1 MKKILIIILTLLLC
15 TGCFDYKE
23 INDLAIINAIGVDY
37 EDDEY
42 IITLEILNDQI
53 DKDSS
58 KITSY
63 TKVGHGKNLTSAI
76 ENAADK
82 LSKQLIFNH
91 IKLMIL
97 SKSIIEEKFENIID
111 LFLRNTYFRENF
123 YVISATK
130 NKPETLLNHTT
141 NEAPIASTAITD
153 TLESI
158 RYSSNTNVLKKFDE
172 IVEEVITYGI
182 DTCFSNI
189 TLKDN
194 EFIVDGMS
202 IFNNYSYK
210 SNLSNEYVKIYNLLT
225 DNFDRP
231 TYTINYDNLSFT
243 TAINNGKINA
253 EIKSG
258 TINVTGNLMGRI
270 IDNDP
275 KYNIRDP
282 KNLERID
289 NDFTNLLNKKIP
301 EFIKVLQ
308 DNNSDILGIT
318 KNYYKKTRTK
328 NKDYWLKL
336 DIKSNIKFNIN
347 KKGLIY
353 DVERESWK
361 RIIVYLYISY
371 HTFFF

>member
-42 IITLEILNDQI
+42 VITLEILNDQI

-210 SNLSNEYVKIYNLLT
+210 SNLSNEYVKIYNLLI

-318 KNYYKKTRTK
+318 RNYYKKTRTK
-328 NKDYWLKL
+328 DKDYWLKL

-361 RIIVYLYISY
+361 KIIVYLYISY

>member
-37 EDDEY
+37 ENDEY
-42 IITLEILNDQI
+42 VITLEILNDQI

-97 SKSIIEEKFENIID
+97 SKSVIEEKFENIID

-210 SNLSNEYVKIYNLLT
+210 SNLNNEYVKIYNLLT

-243 TAINNGKINA
+243 TAINNGKINT

-258 TINVTGNLMGRI
+258 TINATGNLMGRI

-289 NDFTNLLNKKIP
+289 NDFTNLLNKKIS

-318 KNYYKKTRTK
+318 RNYYKKTRTK
-328 NKDYWLKL
+328 DKDYWLKL

>member
-1 MKKILIIILTLLLC
+1 M
-15 TGCFDYKE
+15 
-23 INDLAIINAIGVDY
+23 
-37 EDDEY
+37 
-42 IITLEILNDQI
+42 
-53 DKDSS
+53 
-58 KITSY
+58 
-63 TKVGHGKNLTSAI
+63 
-76 ENAADK
+76 
-82 LSKQLIFNH
+82 
-91 IKLMIL
+91 
-97 SKSIIEEKFENIID
+97 
-111 LFLRNTYFRENF
+111 
-123 YVISATK
+123 
-130 NKPETLLNHTT
+130 
-141 NEAPIASTAITD
+141 
-153 TLESI
+153 
-158 RYSSNTNVLKKFDE
+158 
-172 IVEEVITYGI
+172 VEEVITYGI

-210 SNLSNEYVKIYNLLT
+210 SNLSNEYVKIYNLLI

-253 EIKSG
+253 EINNGS
-258 TINVTGNLMGRI
+258 INVTGNLMGRI

-318 KNYYKKTRTK
+318 RNYYKKTRTK
-328 NKDYWLKL
+328 DKDYWLKL

-353 DVERESWK
+353 DVERES
-361 RIIVYLYISY
+361 
-371 HTFFF
+371 

>member
-37 EDDEY
+37 ENDEY
-42 IITLEILNDQI
+42 VITLEILNDQI

-141 NEAPIASTAITD
+141 NDAPIASTAITD

-172 IVEEVITYGI
+172 MVEEVITYGM

-318 KNYYKKTRTK
+318 RNYYKKTRTK
-328 NKDYWLKL
+328 DKDYWLKL

>member
-37 EDDEY
+37 ENDEY
-42 IITLEILNDQI
+42 VITLEILNDQI

-210 SNLSNEYVKIYNLLT
+210 SNLNNEYVKIYNLLT

-243 TAINNGKINA
+243 TAINNGKINT

-258 TINVTGNLMGRI
+258 TINVNGNLMGRI

-289 NDFTNLLNKKIP
+289 NDFTNLLNKKIH

-318 KNYYKKTRTK
+318 RNYYKKTRTK
-328 NKDYWLKL
+328 DKDYWLKL

-353 DVERESWK
+353 GVERESWK

-371 HTFFF
+371 HIFFF

>member
-37 EDDEY
+37 ENDEY
-42 IITLEILNDQI
+42 VITLEILNDQI

-172 IVEEVITYGI
+172 MVEEVITYGI

-210 SNLSNEYVKIYNLLT
+210 SNLSNEYVKIYNLLI

-258 TINVTGNLMGRI
+258 TINATGNLMGRI

-282 KNLERID
+282 KNLEKID

-318 KNYYKKTRTK
+318 RNYYKKTRTK
-328 NKDYWLKL
+328 DKDYWLKL

>member
-37 EDDEY
+37 ENDEY
-42 IITLEILNDQI
+42 VITLEILNDQI

-172 IVEEVITYGI
+172 MVEEVITYGI

-210 SNLSNEYVKIYNLLT
+210 SNLSNEYVKIYNLLI

-231 TYTINYDNLSFT
+231 TYTINYDNLAFT

-289 NDFTNLLNKKIP
+289 NDFTNLLNKKIS

-318 KNYYKKTRTK
+318 RNYYKKTRTK
-328 NKDYWLKL
+328 DKDYWLKL

>member
-37 EDDEY
+37 ENDEY
-42 IITLEILNDQI
+42 VITLEILNDQI

-158 RYSSNTNVLKKFDE
+158 RYSSNTNILKKFDE
-172 IVEEVITYGI
+172 MVEEVITYGI

-243 TAINNGKINA
+243 TAINNGKINT
-253 EIKSG
+253 EINNGS
-258 TINVTGNLMGRI
+258 INVNGNLMGRI

-282 KNLERID
+282 KNLKRID
-289 NDFTNLLNKKIP
+289 NDFTNLLNKKIS

-318 KNYYKKTRTK
+318 RNYYKKTRTK
-328 NKDYWLKL
+328 DKDYWLKL

>member
-1 MKKILIIILTLLLC
+1 MKKILVIILTLLFC

-23 INDLAIINAIGVDY
+23 INDLAIISAIGIDY
-37 EDDEY
+37 ENDEY

-53 DKDSS
+53 DKASS

-63 TKVGHGKNLTSAI
+63 TKTGSGKTLTSAI

-82 LSKQLIFNH
+82 LSKELIFNH

-97 SKSIIEEKFENIID
+97 SKSIVETKFDNIID

-123 YVISATK
+123 YVISSTDT
-130 NKPETLLNHTT
+130 KPEDLLNHTT

-158 RYSSNTNVLKKFDE
+158 SYSSNTNILKKFDE
-172 IVEEVITYGI
+172 IIEEVITYGI

-189 TLKDN
+189 TLKDD
-194 EFIVDGMS
+194 EFIVNGMS
-202 IFNNYSYK
+202 IFNNYDYIG
-210 SNLSNEYVKIYNLLT
+210 NLDNEYVKIYNLLT

-231 TYTINYDNLSFT
+231 TYTINYNNLSFT
-243 TAINNGKINA
+243 VAINNGKLNT
-253 EIKSG
+253 EIKKG
-258 TINVTGNLMGRI
+258 TINVTRNLMGRI

-275 KYNIRDP
+275 KFNIRDP
-282 KNLERID
+282 KNLEKID
-289 NDFTNLLNKKIP
+289 NDFTNLLNDKIK

-308 DNNSDILGIT
+308 DNNTDILGIT
-318 KNYYKKTRTK
+318 KNYYKKTRDK
-328 NKDYWLKL
+328 DKDYWLKL
-336 DIKSNIKFNIN
+336 DIKSDIRFNIN

-361 RIIVYLYISY
+361 KIIVYLYISY

>member
-37 EDDEY
+37 ENDEY
-42 IITLEILNDQI
+42 VITLEILNDQI

-189 TLKDN
+189 TLKND
-194 EFIVDGMS
+194 EFIVDGMA
-202 IFNNYSYK
+202 IFNNYDYIG
-210 SNLSNEYVKIYNLLT
+210 NLDNEYVKIYNLLT

-231 TYTINYDNLSFT
+231 TYTINYYNLSFT
-243 TAINNGKINA
+243 VAINNGKLNT
-253 EIKSG
+253 EIKNG
-258 TINVTGNLMGRI
+258 TITVTGNLMGRI
-270 IDNDP
+270 LDNDP
-275 KYNIRDP
+275 KFNIRDP
-282 KNLERID
+282 KNLEKID
-289 NDFTNLLNKKIP
+289 NDFTNLLNDKIK
-301 EFIKVLQ
+301 EFIKILQ
-308 DNNSDILGIT
+308 DNNCDILGIT

-328 NKDYWLKL
+328 NKNYWLNL
-336 DIKSNIKFNIN
+336 DIKSDIKFYIN

-361 RIIVYLYISY
+361 KIIVYLYISY

>member
-37 EDDEY
+37 ENDEY
-42 IITLEILNDQI
+42 VITLEILNDQI

-141 NEAPIASTAITD
+141 NEAPIASIAITD

-158 RYSSNTNVLKKFDE
+158 RYSSNTNILKKFDE
-172 IVEEVITYGI
+172 MVEEVITYGI

-243 TAINNGKINA
+243 TAINNGKINT
-253 EIKSG
+253 EINNGS
-258 TINVTGNLMGRI
+258 INVNGNLMGRI

-289 NDFTNLLNKKIP
+289 NDFTNLLNKKIS

-308 DNNSDILGIT
+308 DNKSDILGIT
-318 KNYYKKTRTK
+318 RNYYKKTRTK
-328 NKDYWLKL
+328 DKDYWLKL

>member
-37 EDDEY
+37 ENDEY
-42 IITLEILNDQI
+42 VITLEILNDQI

-63 TKVGHGKNLTSAI
+63 TKVGYGKNLTSAI

-243 TAINNGKINA
+243 TAINNGKINT

-275 KYNIRDP
+275 KFNIRDP

-318 KNYYKKTRTK
+318 RNYYKKTRTK
-328 NKDYWLKL
+328 DKDYWLKL

-353 DVERESWK
+353 DVECESWK

>member
-37 EDDEY
+37 ENDEY
-42 IITLEILNDQI
+42 VITLEILNDQI

-63 TKVGHGKNLTSAI
+63 TKVGHGKTLTSAI

-141 NEAPIASTAITD
+141 NEAPIASTAIID

-158 RYSSNTNVLKKFDE
+158 SYSSNTNILKMFDE
-172 IVEEVITYGI
+172 IIEEVITYGI

-189 TLKDN
+189 TLKDD
-194 EFIVDGMS
+194 EFIIDGMS
-202 IFNNYSYK
+202 IFNNYNYK
-210 SNLSNEYVKIYNLLT
+210 GNLNSEYVKIYKLLT

-231 TYTINYDNLSFT
+231 SYTINYDNLSFT
-243 TAINNGKINA
+243 VAINNGKLNTEINNG
-253 EIKSG
+253 S
-258 TINVTGNLMGRI
+258 INVNGNLMGRI
-270 IDNDP
+270 LDNDP
-275 KYNIRDP
+275 AFNIRDP

-289 NDFTNLLNKKIP
+289 NDFTNLLNKKIS

-328 NKDYWLKL
+328 DKDYWLKL
-336 DIKSNIKFNIN
+336 DIKSTIKFNIN

-353 DVERESWK
+353 DVERES
-361 RIIVYLYISY
+361 
-371 HTFFF
+371 

>member
-37 EDDEY
+37 ENDEY
-42 IITLEILNDQI
+42 VITLEILNDQI

-63 TKVGHGKNLTSAI
+63 TKVGRGKNLTSAI

-172 IVEEVITYGI
+172 MVEEVITYGI

-231 TYTINYDNLSFT
+231 TYTINYDNLCFT
-243 TAINNGKINA
+243 TAINNGKINT

-282 KNLERID
+282 KNLEKID

-318 KNYYKKTRTK
+318 RNYYKKTRTK
-328 NKDYWLKL
+328 DKDYWLKL

-353 DVERESWK
+353 DVERES
-361 RIIVYLYISY
+361 
-371 HTFFF
+371 

>member
-172 IVEEVITYGI
+172 MVEEVITYGI

-243 TAINNGKINA
+243 TAINNGKINT

-318 KNYYKKTRTK
+318 RNYYKKTRTK
-328 NKDYWLKL
+328 DKDYWLKL

>member
-37 EDDEY
+37 ENDEY
-42 IITLEILNDQI
+42 VITLEILNDQI

-97 SKSIIEEKFENIID
+97 SKSIIEDKFENIID

-172 IVEEVITYGI
+172 MVEEVITYGI

-210 SNLSNEYVKIYNLLT
+210 SNLSNEYVKIYNLLI

-243 TAINNGKINA
+243 TAINNGKINT

-318 KNYYKKTRTK
+318 RNYYKKTRTK
-328 NKDYWLKL
+328 DKDYWLKL

>member
-37 EDDEY
+37 ENDEY
-42 IITLEILNDQI
+42 VITLEILNDQI

-289 NDFTNLLNKKIP
+289 NDFTNLLNKKIS

-328 NKDYWLKL
+328 DKDYWLKL

>member
-37 EDDEY
+37 ENDEY
-42 IITLEILNDQI
+42 VITLEILNDQI

-123 YVISATK
+123 YVISTTK

-172 IVEEVITYGI
+172 MVEEVITYGI

-275 KYNIRDP
+275 KFNIRDP

-289 NDFTNLLNKKIP
+289 NDFTNLLNKKIS

-318 KNYYKKTRTK
+318 RNYYKKTRTK
-328 NKDYWLKL
+328 DKDYWLKL

>member
-42 IITLEILNDQI
+42 VITLEILNDQI

-172 IVEEVITYGI
+172 MVEEVITYGI

-210 SNLSNEYVKIYNLLT
+210 SNLSNEYVKIYNLLI

-318 KNYYKKTRTK
+318 KNFYKKTRTK

-353 DVERESWK
+353 DVERES
-361 RIIVYLYISY
+361 
-371 HTFFF
+371 

>member
-37 EDDEY
+37 ENDEY
-42 IITLEILNDQI
+42 VITLEILNDQI

-172 IVEEVITYGI
+172 MVEEVITYGI

-289 NDFTNLLNKKIP
+289 NDFTNLLNKKIS

-318 KNYYKKTRTK
+318 RNYYKKTRTK
-328 NKDYWLKL
+328 DKDYWLKL

>member
-37 EDDEY
+37 ENDEY
-42 IITLEILNDQI
+42 VITLEILNDQI

-158 RYSSNTNVLKKFDE
+158 RYSSNTNILKKFDE
-172 IVEEVITYGI
+172 MVEEVITYGI

-243 TAINNGKINA
+243 TAINNGKINT
-253 EIKSG
+253 EINNGS
-258 TINVTGNLMGRI
+258 INVNGNLMGRI

-282 KNLERID
+282 KSLERID
-289 NDFTNLLNKKIP
+289 NDFTNLLNKKIS

-318 KNYYKKTRTK
+318 RNYYKKTRTK
-328 NKDYWLKL
+328 DKDYWLKL
-336 DIKSNIKFNIN
+336 DIKSNIKFHIN

>member
-37 EDDEY
+37 ENDEY
-42 IITLEILNDQI
+42 VITLEILNDQI

-243 TAINNGKINA
+243 TAINNGKINT

-282 KNLERID
+282 KNLEKID
-289 NDFTNLLNKKIP
+289 NDFTNLLNKKIS

-318 KNYYKKTRTK
+318 RNYYKKTRTK
-328 NKDYWLKL
+328 DKDYWLKL
-336 DIKSNIKFNIN
+336 DIKSKIKFNIN

>member
-37 EDDEY
+37 ENDEY
-42 IITLEILNDQI
+42 VITLEILNDQI

-172 IVEEVITYGI
+172 MVEEVITYGI

-210 SNLSNEYVKIYNLLT
+210 SNLSNEYVKIYNLLI

-270 IDNDP
+270 IDNGP
-275 KYNIRDP
+275 EFNIRDP

-318 KNYYKKTRTK
+318 RNYYKKTRTK
-328 NKDYWLKL
+328 DKDYWLKL

>member
-202 IFNNYSYK
+202 IFNNYNYK
-210 SNLSNEYVKIYNLLT
+210 GNLNNEYVKIYNLLT

-243 TAINNGKINA
+243 TAINNGKINT

-258 TINVTGNLMGRI
+258 TINATGNLMGRI

-289 NDFTNLLNKKIP
+289 NDFTNLLNKKIF

-318 KNYYKKTRTK
+318 RNYYKKTRTK
-328 NKDYWLKL
+328 DKDYWLKL

>member
-37 EDDEY
+37 ENDEY
-42 IITLEILNDQI
+42 VITLEILNDQI

-210 SNLSNEYVKIYNLLT
+210 SNLNNEYVKIYNLLT

-243 TAINNGKINA
+243 TAINNGKINT
-253 EIKSG
+253 EIKNG
-258 TINVTGNLMGRI
+258 TINATGNLMGRI

-289 NDFTNLLNKKIP
+289 NDFTNLLNKKIS

-318 KNYYKKTRTK
+318 RNYYKKTRTK
-328 NKDYWLKL
+328 DKDYWLKL
-336 DIKSNIKFNIN
+336 NIKSNIKFNIN

>member
-1 MKKILIIILTLLLC
+1 MKKILIIILTLLIC
-15 TGCFDYKE
+15 TGCYDYKE
-23 INDLAIINAIGVDY
+23 INDLAIISAIGVDY
-37 EDDEY
+37 ENDEY

-53 DKDSS
+53 DKASS

-63 TKVGHGKNLTSAI
+63 TKTGSGKTLTSAI

-82 LSKQLIFNH
+82 LSKELIFNH

-97 SKSIIEEKFENIID
+97 SKSIVETKFDNIID

-123 YVISATK
+123 YVISSTDT
-130 NKPETLLNHTT
+130 KPEDLLNHTT

-158 RYSSNTNVLKKFDE
+158 SYSSNTNILKKFDE
-172 IVEEVITYGI
+172 IIEEVITYGI

-189 TLKDN
+189 TLKND
-194 EFIVDGMS
+194 EFIVDGMA
-202 IFNNYSYK
+202 IFNNYDYIG
-210 SNLSNEYVKIYNLLT
+210 NLDNEYVKIYNLLT

-243 TAINNGKINA
+243 IAINNGKLNT
-253 EIKSG
+253 EIKKG

-270 IDNDP
+270 LDNDP
-275 KYNIRDP
+275 KFNIRDP
-282 KNLERID
+282 KNLEKID
-289 NDFTNLLNKKIP
+289 NDFTNLLNDKIK
-301 EFIKVLQ
+301 EFIKILQ
-308 DNNSDILGIT
+308 DNNCDILGIT

-328 NKDYWLKL
+328 NKNYWLNL
-336 DIKSNIKFNIN
+336 DIKSDIKFYIN

-353 DVERESWK
+353 NVERESWK
-361 RIIVYLYISY
+361 KIIVYLYISY

>member
-37 EDDEY
+37 ENDEY
-42 IITLEILNDQI
+42 VITLEILNDQI

-123 YVISATK
+123 YVISTTK

-172 IVEEVITYGI
+172 MVEEVITYGI

-231 TYTINYDNLSFT
+231 TYTINYDNLAFT
-243 TAINNGKINA
+243 TAINNGKINT

-318 KNYYKKTRTK
+318 RNYYKKTRTK
-328 NKDYWLKL
+328 DKDYWLKL

>member
-97 SKSIIEEKFENIID
+97 SKSIIEEKLENIID

-172 IVEEVITYGI
+172 MVEEVITYGI

-202 IFNNYSYK
+202 IFNNYSFK

-328 NKDYWLKL
+328 DKDYWLKL

-361 RIIVYLYISY
+361 IIIVYLYISY

>member
-37 EDDEY
+37 ENDEY
-42 IITLEILNDQI
+42 VITLEILNDQI

-63 TKVGHGKNLTSAI
+63 TKVGRGKNLTSAI

-123 YVISATK
+123 YVISSTDTR
-130 NKPETLLNHTT
+130 PEDLLNHTT

-172 IVEEVITYGI
+172 MVEEVITYGI

-243 TAINNGKINA
+243 TAINNGKINT

-258 TINVTGNLMGRI
+258 TINATGNLMGRI

-318 KNYYKKTRTK
+318 RNYYKKTRTK
-328 NKDYWLKL
+328 DKDYWLKL
-336 DIKSNIKFNIN
+336 DIKSKIKFNIN

>member
-37 EDDEY
+37 KNDEY
-42 IITLEILNDQI
+42 VITLEILNDQI

-172 IVEEVITYGI
+172 MVEEVITYGI

-210 SNLSNEYVKIYNLLT
+210 SNLSNEYVKIYNLLI

-253 EIKSG
+253 EINNGS
-258 TINVTGNLMGRI
+258 INVTGNLMGRI

-289 NDFTNLLNKKIP
+289 NDFTNLLNKKIS

-318 KNYYKKTRTK
+318 RNYYKKTRTK
-328 NKDYWLKL
+328 DKDYWLKL

>member
-37 EDDEY
+37 ENDEY
-42 IITLEILNDQI
+42 VITLEILNDQI

-172 IVEEVITYGI
+172 MVEEVITYGI

-231 TYTINYDNLSFT
+231 TYTINYDNLAFT

-289 NDFTNLLNKKIP
+289 NDFTNLLNKKIS

-318 KNYYKKTRTK
+318 RNYYKKTRTK
-328 NKDYWLKL
+328 DKDYWLKL

>member
-42 IITLEILNDQI
+42 VITLEILNDQI

-153 TLESI
+153 TLVSI

-189 TLKDN
+189 TLKYN

-231 TYTINYDNLSFT
+231 TYTINYDNLAFT
-243 TAINNGKINA
+243 TAINNGKINT

-289 NDFTNLLNKKIP
+289 NDFTNLLNKKTP

-318 KNYYKKTRTK
+318 RNYYKKTRTK
-328 NKDYWLKL
+328 DKDYWLKL

>member
-37 EDDEY
+37 ENDEY
-42 IITLEILNDQI
+42 VITLEILNDQI

-123 YVISATK
+123 YVISSTDTR
-130 NKPETLLNHTT
+130 PEDLLNHTT

-172 IVEEVITYGI
+172 MVEEVITYGI

-243 TAINNGKINA
+243 TAINNGKINT

-282 KNLERID
+282 KNLEKID

-318 KNYYKKTRTK
+318 RNYYKKTRTK
-328 NKDYWLKL
+328 DKDYWLKL

>member
-37 EDDEY
+37 ENDEY
-42 IITLEILNDQI
+42 VITLEILNDQI

-282 KNLERID
+282 KNLEKID
-289 NDFTNLLNKKIP
+289 NDFTNLLNKKIS

-318 KNYYKKTRTK
+318 RNYYKKTRTK
-328 NKDYWLKL
+328 DKDYWLKL

>member
-37 EDDEY
+37 ENDEY
-42 IITLEILNDQI
+42 VITLEILNDQI

-97 SKSIIEEKFENIID
+97 SKSVVENKFDNIID

-141 NEAPIASTAITD
+141 NESPIASTAIID

-158 RYSSNTNVLKKFDE
+158 SYSSNTNILKMFDE
-172 IVEEVITYGI
+172 IIEEVITYGI

-189 TLKDN
+189 TLKDD
-194 EFIVDGMS
+194 EFIIDGMS
-202 IFNNYSYK
+202 IFNNYNYK
-210 SNLSNEYVKIYNLLT
+210 GNLNSEYVKIYKLLT

-231 TYTINYDNLSFT
+231 SYTINYDNLSFT
-243 TAINNGKINA
+243 VAINNGKLNTEINNG
-253 EIKSG
+253 S
-258 TINVTGNLMGRI
+258 INVNGNLMGRI
-270 IDNDP
+270 LDNDP
-275 KYNIRDP
+275 AFNIRDP

-328 NKDYWLKL
+328 DKDYWLKL

>member
-37 EDDEY
+37 ENDEY
-42 IITLEILNDQI
+42 VITLEILNDQI

-158 RYSSNTNVLKKFDE
+158 RYSSNTNILKKFDE
-172 IVEEVITYGI
+172 MVEEVITYGI

-243 TAINNGKINA
+243 TAINNGKINT
-253 EIKSG
+253 EINNGS
-258 TINVTGNLMGRI
+258 INVNGNLMGRI

-289 NDFTNLLNKKIP
+289 NDFTNLLNKKIS

-308 DNNSDILGIT
+308 DNKSDILGIT
-318 KNYYKKTRTK
+318 RNYYKKTRIK
-328 NKDYWLKL
+328 DKDYWLKL

>member
-37 EDDEY
+37 ENDEY
-42 IITLEILNDQI
+42 VITLEILNDQI

-82 LSKQLIFNH
+82 LSKQLMFNH

-97 SKSIIEEKFENIID
+97 SKSIIEEKLENIID

-318 KNYYKKTRTK
+318 RNYYKKTRTK
-328 NKDYWLKL
+328 DKDYWLKL